1 MDFAGINYMAVV
13 AAGIAGYIFGAIY
26 YGLLGK
32 AWLAALGKT
41 EDDIKGPDGKISPLP
56 FIISGIAALVM
67 AFVLAGTIGHLGQG
81 QVTLRN
87 GMISGAFVWAG
98 FILTTILVNHAYQG
112 QKLSLTAIDSG
123 HWLGVLLIQGAVIG
137 LMGV

>member
-1 MDFAGINYMAVV
+1 MDFAGMNYLAILL
-13 AAGIAGYIFGAIY
+13 AGIAGYVFGAVY
-26 YGLLGK
+26 YMTLGDAWMK
-32 AWLAALGKT
+32 AQGKT
-41 EDDIKGPDGKISPLP
+41 KADIMGPDGKGSATP
-56 FIISGIAALVM
+56 FIIAAIAALVM

-81 QVTLRN
+81 QVNVRN

-98 FILTTILVNHAYQG
+98 FILTTTLVNHAYQG
-112 QKLSLTAIDSG
+112 QKLSLTVIDTV